1 MALSCMAAARYE
13 DAAFN
18 LQRIPESERNPTID
32 LLFTDALLRKGDVV
46 QAFQALDA
54 AYKKRPSAAGA
65 QVRGDLALELGEGD
79 HALTAYEQAAQFE
92 PALLARYTGSSKV
105 LPSTDVLRAMRLID
119 AYHRVGDSLLSRG
132 RGHAMVP
139 YYDKAR
145 TILAEISPQF
155 WAESPHL
162 QEFRN
167 SLVLSPFWCER
178 ISHTAFLD
186 GLLKSMYLGW
196 RPATEI
202 VLLSPRE
209 NTANTDYVAVWRRYL
224 RIISDP
230 AKILDLM
237 PASVAAGET
246 FSSSMELP
254 GGKTAWWIDGA
265 ALAQE
270 RWEAEGRPPLLNV
283 EHLPAISSENF
294 RELGLPADAWFVCL
308 HVRDSGF
315 YQEGD
320 HTAYAFRNGTL
331 ENFLPAMKA
340 IVDAGGWVIRMGDH
354 SMRPMAK
361 MKQVIDYARH
371 PLKSGALDVLL
382 CASCKFFIGS
392 TSGLYLVPST
402 YGIPCVLVDWA
413 SYCPRPWY
421 GNHRFIPKIF
431 YELSSNALVPYNT
444 VFSESFRWNVYDG
457 RSLTR
462 TGIGTL
468 DSAPTDILHVVEEML
483 ADPRC
488 KYSSNV
494 AFDALCAGHNVIG
507 KAHISDAFWN
517 TRQDLFK
524 SFPSTENKG
533 QHAGR

>member
-1 MALSCMAAARYE
+1 
-13 DAAFN
+13 
-18 LQRIPESERNPTID
+18 
-32 LLFTDALLRKGDVV
+32 
-46 QAFQALDA
+46 
-54 AYKKRPSAAGA
+54 
-65 QVRGDLALELGEGD
+65 
-79 HALTAYEQAAQFE
+79 
-92 PALLARYTGSSKV
+92 
-105 LPSTDVLRAMRLID
+105 
-119 AYHRVGDSLLSRG
+119 
-132 RGHAMVP
+132 
-139 YYDKAR
+139 
-145 TILAEISPQF
+145 
-155 WAESPHL
+155 
-162 QEFRN
+162 
-167 SLVLSPFWCER
+167 
-178 ISHTAFLD
+178 
-186 GLLKSMYLGW
+186 
-196 RPATEI
+196 
-202 VLLSPRE
+202 
-209 NTANTDYVAVWRRYL
+209 
-224 RIISDP
+224 
-230 AKILDLM
+230 
-237 PASVAAGET
+237 
-246 FSSSMELP
+246 
-254 GGKTAWWIDGA
+254 
-265 ALAQE
+265 
-270 RWEAEGRPPLLNV
+270 
-283 EHLPAISSENF
+283 
-294 RELGLPADAWFVCL
+294 
-308 HVRDSGF
+308 
-315 YQEGD
+315 
-320 HTAYAFRNGTL
+320 
-331 ENFLPAMKA
+331 
-340 IVDAGGWVIRMGDH
+340 
-354 SMRPMAK
+354 MAK